1 MDSRKVHSQREDDR
15 EESSGFREIKIKG
28 MLGRFSSDTA
38 TPTQSEQT
46 RMAPGHPPVFPVTF
60 LFVKLTISV
69 LIVRVVLVIQL
80 RGKKLDVLSKGHSYA
95 LAQCS

>member
-1 MDSRKVHSQREDDR
+1 MDSKKLHSQREDDR

-69 LIVRVVLVIQL
+69 LIVHVVLVIQL